1 MHSAEGNRS
10 EARLTRFAEH
20 LRHERG
26 RSEHTVRAYLSDLS
40 SLGEHLVGT
49 NSDAS
54 VREAAVL
61 GAGTA
66 DLRGWLAAMH
76 SAGVSRSTIARR
88 VSTLRTFYAWA
99 RQRGLVEIDPST
111 RLGSAKAS
119 SVIPDAL
126 SLGDVASVL
135 DIASVRAD
143 DGDPVHLRDLA
154 VVELLYATGI
164 RVGELTGLDVPDI
177 DLGSATARV
186 MGKGGKQRT
195 VPFGTPAARALEAW
209 MAERE
214 ALVND
219 NRPSA
224 ALFLGARGGRIDQRQ
239 VRELTYE
246 LCAAAGVSPV
256 APHALR
262 HTAATHML
270 GGGADLRA
278 VQEVL
283 GHASLGTTQR
293 YTHVSAER
301 LRSAYAL
308 AHPRA

>member
-10 EARLTRFAEH
+10 EARLTRFADH

-40 SLGEHLVGT
+40 SLGEHLVGA
-49 NSDAS
+49 NSDGS
-54 VREAAVL
+54 VRESAIL
-61 GAGTA
+61 SAGTA
-66 DLRGWLAAMH
+66 DLRAWLAAMH
-76 SAGVSRSTIARR
+76 GAGVSRSTIARR
-88 VSTLRTFYAWA
+88 VSTLRTFYGWA
-99 RQRGLVEIDPST
+99 RQRGLIEIDPSA

-119 SVIPDAL
+119 SEIPDAL
-126 SLGDVASVL
+126 SLADVAAVL
-135 DIASVRAD
+135 DVAAVRAD
-143 DGDPVHLRDLA
+143 DGDAAHMRDLA
-154 VVELLYATGI
+154 LVELLYATGI
-164 RVGELTGLDVPDI
+164 RVGELTGLDVSDI
-177 DLGSATARV
+177 DLVSSTARV

-209 MAERE
+209 IAARP
-214 ALVND
+214 ALANE